1 MKRIF
6 AVILTLAC
14 LFGLVACET
23 NTSATTA
30 KPKPTAAELK
40 EKSSLSYVL
49 SVCDGL
55 LVTERMIGE
64 SYKTTTYFTKNDNG
78 LIMSSTNMVD
88 GEINDAALMM
98 NGAVYQTIDTNFA
111 FGIITGED
119 ESVYASW
126 DDHYGLP
133 DLTDADPTV
142 AYEGDTATLTVTVT
156 DEYNDV
162 LTYTYCA
169 NVTTL
174 LPISMTIEVKDEEGT
189 VYETTEITYTYPTD
203 YSVDTTAYD
212 AITGAKDAITL
223 TVIIDPKG
231 AATTRTY
238 TVSASCYIMATGM
251 TDEIFGAYSDS
262 DCTEEIYDLSW
273 VMGNSAT
280 IYVAPYGST
289 IE

>member
-64 SYKTTTYFTKNDNG
+64 SYKTTTYFTKSDNG
-78 LIMSSTNMVD
+78 LIMSSTNTVD
-88 GEINDAALMM
+88 GEINDAARMM

-142 AYEGDTATLTVTVT
+142 TYEGDTATLAVTVT
-156 DEYNDV
+156 DEYDDI

-169 NVTTL
+169 NATTL
-174 LPISMTIEVKDEEGT
+174 LPISMTIESKDEEGT
-189 VYETTEITYTYPTD
+189 VHETTELTYTYPTD
-203 YSVDTTAYD
+203 YSVDTTVYD

-231 AATTRTY
+231 TATTRTY

-251 TDEIFGAYSDS
+251 SDTFYAVYSDS
-262 DCTEEIYDLSW
+262 DCTEVIYDLSW
-273 VMGNSAT
+273 VTGNSAT
-280 IYVAPYGST
+280 IYVAPYEFT